1 MFYNY
6 CDSTQRIDLVVQLH
20 PYAKA
25 TAAQHSAGASD
36 FATAAADAT
45 AGVGTAEVDADDG
58 DVEQLQARAL
68 HDEQLRSSDDTATH
82 ESTVD
87 AATAHTSPPVRH
99 VPDEQQQQQ
108 PQQRDTTGKR
118 GGATAGDTD
127 STRTVLERADSDQL
141 DAAQVR
147 PNLLTTWKSNSNSG
161 AATTATAGA
170 GAAAATANAAAN
182 SSTEAAVD
190 TSCDGRAAV
199 FCQLPCA
206 DWVGTVFA
214 NSSHPLAEGVSRLRT
229 VRTGVAD
236 AAADASSSGDFYA
249 GLVQYEYYLGSRP
262 VRHLWYNGWQ
272 VKC

>member
-1 MFYNY
+1 VRAL
-6 CDSTQRIDLVVQLH
+6 QRIDLVVQLH

-25 TAAQHSAGASD
+25 TAAQPSAGVNNTTAA
-36 FATAAADAT
+36 ATAAAT

-68 HDEQLRSSDDTATH
+68 HEQQLRSSDDTTIH
-82 ESTVD
+82 ESTID

-108 PQQRDTTGKR
+108 QQQQRDS
-118 GGATAGDTD
+118 TADNTAD
-127 STRTVLERADSDQL
+127 SSAAAAASDSGSARTVLQRADSDQL
-141 DAAQVR
+141 DAATLR
-147 PNLLTTWKSNSNSG
+147 PNLLTTWKSNANSG
-161 AATTATAGA
+161 TSTNAATAATAA
-170 GAAAATANAAAN
+170 ATAAAAAT
-182 SSTEAAVD
+182 SSADAAVD

-214 NSSHPLAEGVSRLRT
+214 NSSHPLAEGVSHLRT

-236 AAADASSSGDFYA
+236 ASTDGSYYA
-249 GLVQYEYYLGSRP
+249 GLVQYEYQLGSRP

-272 VKC
+272 VRH

>member
-1 MFYNY
+1 
-6 CDSTQRIDLVVQLH
+6 VQLH

-25 TAAQHSAGASD
+25 AAAQPSAGVNTTTAA
-36 FATAAADAT
+36 ATAAAT

-68 HDEQLRSSDDTATH
+68 HDEQLRGSDDTAVH
-82 ESTVD
+82 ESTID
-87 AATAHTSPPVRH
+87 ASTAHTSPPVRH

-108 PQQRDTTGKR
+108 QQQHDSTADTAADNSVAAAAGK
-118 GGATAGDTD
+118 TD

-141 DAAQVR
+141 DAAAVR
-147 PNLLTTWKSNSNSG
+147 PNLLTTWKSNANSG
-161 AATTATAGA
+161 TTTTAATAATAA
-170 GAAAATANAAAN
+170 ATAAAAAT
-182 SSTEAAVD
+182 SSADAAVD

-214 NSSHPLAEGVSRLRT
+214 NNSHPLAEGVSQLRT

-236 AAADASSSGDFYA
+236 ATSDGSYYA
-249 GLVQYEYYLGSRP
+249 GLVQYEYQLGSRP

-272 VKC
+272 VSH